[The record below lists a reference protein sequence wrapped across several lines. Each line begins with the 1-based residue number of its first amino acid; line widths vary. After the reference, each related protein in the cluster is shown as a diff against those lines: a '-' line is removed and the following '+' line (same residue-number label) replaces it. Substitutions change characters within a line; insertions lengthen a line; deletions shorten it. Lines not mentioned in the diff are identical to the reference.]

1 MIDRVKAVLRLLK
14 AVVRILPVVLEV
26 MQDFADDGKRNH
38 STRSTVGKADSA
50 PAKS

>member
-1 MIDRVKAVLRLLK
+1 MLETVKRLLKLLK

-38 STRSTVGKADSA
+38 STSGASRQSSA
-50 PAKS
+50 AKAKS